1 METIVEPCNGI
12 SDPCFSY
19 IDLESVL
26 VWVGKQQRRA
36 VRAHRLAYRYSG
48 QMLDKF
54 QDSV

>member
-26 VWVGKQQRRA
+26 VWVGKQQRTA
-36 VRAHRLAYRYSG
+36 VRTHRLAYRYSG

-54 QDSV
+54 QDSI